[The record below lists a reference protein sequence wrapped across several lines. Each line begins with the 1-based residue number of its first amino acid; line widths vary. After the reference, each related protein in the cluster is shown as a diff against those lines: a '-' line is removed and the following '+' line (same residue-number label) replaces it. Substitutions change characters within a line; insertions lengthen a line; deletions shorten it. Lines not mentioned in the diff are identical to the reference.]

1 MGTWDADSSED
12 GVPIEL
18 IRGME
23 EKKRKKQIS
32 HRLKTRSKNAME
44 ALFKIKNDAVE
55 LIISKIQGFS
65 F

>member
-1 MGTWDADSSED
+1 
-12 GVPIEL
+12 
-18 IRGME
+18 ME

-32 HRLKTRSKNAME
+32 HRLKTRTKNAME

-55 LIISKIQGFS
+55 LTISKIQGFS

>member
-1 MGTWDADSSED
+1 MD
-12 GVPIEL
+12 
-18 IRGME
+18 

-32 HRLKTRSKNAME
+32 HKLKTRTKNRKK

-55 LIISKIQGFS
+55 LLISNIHRIS